1 MRLLL
6 PPGHH
11 LDQHPRVSEPWGRGR
26 DQGAGASQARPPS
39 SHSPRTSPAFRSRW
53 VSCEPGPIIGRS
65 GRDPISLEGLAQ
77 EKPNPRVSNPVE
89 GGMSQ
94 PEGLD
99 T

>member
-1 MRLLL
+1 MGTGPRGGGFPGQAPIFAL
-6 PPGHH
+6 PED
-11 LDQHPRVSEPWGRGR
+11 L
-26 DQGAGASQARPPS
+26 ASVQLSLGVLPARS
-39 SHSPRTSPAFRSRW
+39 Q
-53 VSCEPGPIIGRS
+53 PGPIIGRS